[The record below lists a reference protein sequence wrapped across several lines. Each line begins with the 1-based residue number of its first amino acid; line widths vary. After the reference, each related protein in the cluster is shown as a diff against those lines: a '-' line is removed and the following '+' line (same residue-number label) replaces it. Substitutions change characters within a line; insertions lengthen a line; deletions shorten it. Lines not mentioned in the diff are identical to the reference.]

1 MHLFRERACPFR
13 LLRFRRHPPVVLTQY
28 VYRQLFT
35 INYSLLIIHHSLF
48 IGAVTDRPL
57 FAFPLRSLRGRC
69 RLRQMRCKYIRAAG
83 ATFFSEAHFFSGA
96 STLIPIR
103 ILRYPGVEVTDE
115 TGKLPPYSS
124 AALKSAPHPL
134 GRALLARFFI
144 LCLPYGKLLNNTS
157 SVTKGDT
164 FPSSSARGR
173 QKEGRSVTAPMNNE

>member
-1 MHLFRERACPFR
+1 MHLFREQACPFR

-35 INYSLLIIHHSLF
+35 INYSLF

-57 FAFPLRSLRGRC
+57 FVFPLRSLRGRC

-134 GRALLARFFI
+134 GRALLARFFYI
-144 LCLPYGKLLNNTS
+144 VFAL
-157 SVTKGDT
+157 
-164 FPSSSARGR
+164 R
-173 QKEGRSVTAPMNNE
+173 QIIK